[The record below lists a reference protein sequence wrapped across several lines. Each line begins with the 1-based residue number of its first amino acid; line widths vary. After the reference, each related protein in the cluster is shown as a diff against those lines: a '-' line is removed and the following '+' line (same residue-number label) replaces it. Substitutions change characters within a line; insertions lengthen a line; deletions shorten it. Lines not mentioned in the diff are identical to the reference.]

1 MITNYQISMA
11 SFDISLLLVILK
23 KVHHPILN
31 IVSWQLLKCSFFCFL
46 PTSQIVPSI
55 FFHLFHFHL
64 HLTAKFLTSAFGFH
78 SMLFHFLLW
87 VLPATQRHHVCFLF
101 FFPSSVSYFSQK
113 YSLLDTVFWKS
124 SSTLLFPNLSQYIY
138 PYTEP
143 DF

>member
-1 MITNYQISMA
+1 MSSSSY
-11 SFDISLLLVILK
+11 LVRKPTLA
-23 KVHHPILN
+23 P
-31 IVSWQLLKCSFFCFL
+31 QLEETPETPPSSRLKCSFFCFL